1 MNRNGFLK
9 IVLVIAGVAAL
20 SGPASA
26 QQSGGGLFGDIFKP
40 PANVQNDAVANQ
52 QSELLMRIER
62 IENQLRQLT
71 GQIEQLQYRNQQ
83 LEQQLNARAGGPPP
97 ATAAAP
103 VAPRPAIPAP
113 AATAPTGRR
122 SDAFDPNEDPAA
134 PGVPQPLGSPA
145 SASAAPPRPTGAPLD
160 IGAGQRPAAQP
171 TALPASTPKDLY
183 DLGYSYVQR
192 QDYPAAEQTF
202 RQFLQAYPGDRLTP
216 DATFML
222 GESLYL
228 RQTYKEAAEQF
239 LQVSTKYPN
248 YTKAPDALLR
258 LGQSLVALNEREAA
272 CATFAEV
279 DRKFPRATSNLRQ
292 AVEREQKRAG
302 C

>member
-1 MNRNGFLK
+1 MRRHGLSK
-9 IVLVIAGVAAL
+9 VILAFVCAMTLTGSAW
-20 SGPASA
+20 A

-40 PANVQNDAVANQ
+40 PANVQNDAAAAQ
-52 QSELLMRIER
+52 QSELLMRVER

-83 LEQQLNARAGGPPP
+83 LEQQLGTRGAGGPPP
-97 ATAAAP
+97 AVVPAVPRPSAGPA
-103 VAPRPAIPAP
+103 VAPP
-113 AATAPTGRR
+113 GRR
-122 SDAFDPNEDPAA
+122 SDAFEPSEDPNA
-134 PGVPQPLGSPA
+134 PGAPQPLGSPA
-145 SASAAPPRPTGAPLD
+145 SASVAPPRPTGAPMD
-160 IGAGQRPAAQP
+160 IAAGQRPVAQP

-202 RQFLQAYPGDRLTP
+202 RQFIQAYPGDRLTP
-216 DATFML
+216 DATYML

-248 YTKAPDALLR
+248 ATKAPDALVR
-258 LGQSLVALNEREAA
+258 LGQSLAALNEREAA

-279 DRKFPRATSNLRQ
+279 DRKFPRATSSLRQ